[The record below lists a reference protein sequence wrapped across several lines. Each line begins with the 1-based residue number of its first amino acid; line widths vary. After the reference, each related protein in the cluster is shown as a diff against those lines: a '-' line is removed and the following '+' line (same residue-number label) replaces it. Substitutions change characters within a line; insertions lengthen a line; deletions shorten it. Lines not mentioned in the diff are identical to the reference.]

1 MASTIPNALKG
12 AAKTHVVPA
21 GRGYAFTV
29 KAGSHLRII
38 DLHGEQVVDMMAWRA
53 PYSSDTK
60 CEHFSTSY
68 TRWFLGSQAPPAVG
82 QYLYTNHAKKMF
94 KVVEDRIKVHDMQY
108 MACNPAL
115 YAEIGKAE
123 HRSCAGNFAEAMT
136 TYLKENV
143 DPDAKFEWFQ
153 VHDPFN
159 TSQNTPYY
167 TMKGWMDSSKPG
179 DFIEFEVLMDT
190 VVAVSCCPYEEGGFN
205 GGKSTEIAVSWRTT
219 E

>member
-1 MASTIPNALKG
+1 MTSTIPNALNG

-94 KVVEDRIKVHDMQY
+94 QVVEDRVKVHDMQY

-159 TSQNTPYY
+159 NFSEHAILHN
-167 TMKGWMDSSKPG
+167 
-179 DFIEFEVLMDT
+179 
-190 VVAVSCCPYEEGGFN
+190 EGLDG
-205 GGKSTEIAVSWRTT
+205 I
-219 E
+219 